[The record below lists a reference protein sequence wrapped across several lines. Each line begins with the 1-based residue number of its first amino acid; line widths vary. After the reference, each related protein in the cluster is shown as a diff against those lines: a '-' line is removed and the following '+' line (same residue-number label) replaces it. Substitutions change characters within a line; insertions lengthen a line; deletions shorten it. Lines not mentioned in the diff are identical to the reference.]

1 MVKKYMS
8 KSNRRSYK
16 KGGNNKR
23 VNKQRGYYKSQYV
36 PSKVPLLQPIT
47 LKPKRLV
54 RRVIYNNLIKVEN
67 NLLTSGGSSTLNPQF
82 ITLYLNSPW
91 IVANDAYTSG
101 GASTWTAN
109 RSMSSHSDGAD
120 PTSGTSYPGLFET
133 DQSIGDSYREL
144 CVCGTKVTCTY
155 TPVENSQNPD
165 TQPTMLFGI
174 MEAGPSGLTSSNV
187 SSNLV
192 YDTPY
197 SKVSKIIGFGN
208 GTSGNVNKVSKSGFL
223 QFKYSPKKMN
233 FIKDITD
240 TRSMWAVNQSDQ
252 GSHPQEKDTLVLG
265 ICPLLIGDNSRPLV
279 SGILQ
284 LRMEAMILFGE
295 PDNRNNFAD
304 PVEPVL

>member
-16 KGGNNKR
+16 KGGNNKK
-23 VNKQRGYYKSQYV
+23 VNKQRGFYKSQYV
-36 PSKVPLLQPIT
+36 PTKVPLLQPIT

-54 RRVIYNNLIKVEN
+54 RRVIYNNLIKIEN
-67 NLLTSGGSSTLNPQF
+67 NLLTSGGSSTVNPQF
-82 ITLYLNSPW
+82 ISLYLNSPW

-101 GASTWTAN
+101 GNSNWTPN
-109 RSMSSHSDGAD
+109 RAMSSHSNGGD
-120 PTSGTSYPGLFET
+120 PSSGTSYPGLFET
-133 DQSIGDSYREL
+133 DQSIGDSYREM
-144 CVCGTKVTCTY
+144 CIVGTKVTVTY
-155 TPVENSQNPD
+155 TPVENSQDPD

-174 MEAGPSGLTSSNV
+174 IETGPSNLTSANV
-187 SSNLV
+187 SSNVV

-208 GTSGNVNKVSKSGFL
+208 GTSGNVNKVSKGGFL
-223 QFKYSPKKMN
+223 QFNYSPKKFN

-240 TRSMWAVNQSDQ
+240 AKGMWAANQSSQ
-252 GSHPQEKDTLVLG
+252 GNHPSEKDTLVLG
-265 ICPLLIGDNSRPLV
+265 ICPLMIGDNTRALV

-295 PDNRNNFAD
+295 PNNVNNFAD